1 MILRYDLIEPEARSM
16 FETKYLFVPLAA
28 TMLVST
34 ATPST
39 ATSCDRNQLDLDSTL
54 AIVRHKL
61 INRGLLAYKAGYYP
75 ETVYLLR
82 DFLSRRRIIKTSLE
96 KEGLN
101 YLALAYQKMGKS
113 DQAMETITRA
123 ILVANNSSI
132 ELANFEN
139 TAGIIA
145 NQQNKK
151 NIANH
156 HWEKARQLYL
166 ANNFTDKWTEITLD
180 LAQNHR
186 QLGDYDKYQQLLQ
199 ELKSIS

>member
-1 MILRYDLIEPEARSM
+1 M
-16 FETKYLFVPLAA
+16 FETKYLFVPLAVV
-28 TMLVST
+28 LWVSM
-34 ATPST
+34 AIPSK
-39 ATSCDRNQLDLDSTL
+39 AKSCDRNQSGLEESL
-54 AIVRHKL
+54 AIARDKL
-61 INRGLLAYKAGYYP
+61 INRGILAYEAGYYF

-82 DFLSRRRIIKTSLE
+82 DFLNRRRIITTTLE

-101 YLALAYQKMGKS
+101 YLALAYQKIGKS
-113 DQAMETITRA
+113 HLATETITRA

-151 NIANH
+151 NIANN

-166 ANNFTDKWTEITLD
+166 ANNFPEKWTEITFN

-186 QLGDYDKYQQLLQ
+186 YLGDYNKYQQLLQ
-199 ELKSIS
+199 ELDILL